1 MEGSLWRNFRWMNMH
16 ILSFMIARF
25 DSNISALLFF
35 CSGILASGRTLA
47 SAIIVPFT
55 IIMLLQQSIISLS
68 WLHFMFSAFM
78 FFDLCLMWNYTH
90 RLTPNRPAAG
100 AASIRVK
107 IMESEH
113 RMSSKK
119 LSSGTQSQGKIRKD
133 QRRKRRQA
141 YPDWRGKQ
149 HNRWRKIQ

>member
-35 CSGILASGRTLA
+35 CSSILASGRTLA

-68 WLHFMFSAFM
+68 WLHFRVSTLM
-78 FFDLCLMWNYTH
+78 FFVFCLMWNYTH
-90 RLTPNRPAAG
+90 RLSPQKASCWHGPNTCEDYGVPA
-100 AASIRVK
+100 SEVK
-107 IMESEH
+107 QKFVFRHTQPREDSV
-113 RMSSKK
+113 RSKK
-119 LSSGTQSQGKIRKD
+119 EKAPGLPRKIRK
-133 QRRKRRQA
+133 A
-141 YPDWRGKQ
+141 
-149 HNRWRKIQ
+149 I